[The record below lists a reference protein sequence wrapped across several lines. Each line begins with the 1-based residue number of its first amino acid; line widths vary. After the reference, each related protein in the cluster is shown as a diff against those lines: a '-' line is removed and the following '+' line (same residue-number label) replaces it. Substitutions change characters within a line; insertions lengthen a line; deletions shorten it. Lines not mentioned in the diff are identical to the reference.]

1 MLQRLLASFCQIP
14 GVQFAAVIDNIG
26 NELMQTY
33 STNSQDVSFMDFGGL
48 LQTLDMSSKLFDMGD
63 ATQCW
68 IESKNG
74 SILLCALP
82 DRKYIGLLTSENP
95 NIGRL
100 SYELNTKKEAI
111 AQLI

>member
-14 GVQFAAVIDNIG
+14 GVQFATIIDSIG

-33 STNSQDVSFMDFGGL
+33 SSNSQDVSFMDFGNL
-48 LQTLDMSSKLFDMGD
+48 LQTLDMSSKLFDMGL
-63 ATQCW
+63 ANQCW

-74 SILLCALP
+74 SIILCALP
-82 DRKYIGLLTSENP
+82 NRTYIGLLTNENP
-95 NIGRL
+95 NLGRL

-111 AQLI
+111 AQLM

>member
-14 GVQFAAVIDNIG
+14 GVRFATIIDKIG

-33 STNSQDVSFMDFGGL
+33 STKRQDVSFMDFGGL
-48 LQTLDMSSKLFDMGD
+48 LQTLDMSSKLFDMGV
-63 ATQCW
+63 ANQCW
-68 IESKNG
+68 IESENG
-74 SILLCALP
+74 SIILCALP
-82 DRKYIGLLTSENP
+82 DRKYIGLLTEKNP

-100 SYELNTKKEAI
+100 SYELDAKKDAI